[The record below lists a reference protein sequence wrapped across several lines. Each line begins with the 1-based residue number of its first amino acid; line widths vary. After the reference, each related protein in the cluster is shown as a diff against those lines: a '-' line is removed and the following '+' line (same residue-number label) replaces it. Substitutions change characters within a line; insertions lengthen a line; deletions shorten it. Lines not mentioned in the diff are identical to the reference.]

1 MILIKSFYV
10 IKDVKKKKSTAIET
24 INTILN
30 TIAEETGYDTL
41 RTL

>member
-10 IKDVKKKKSTAIET
+10 IKDAKKKKSTAMET

-30 TIAEETGYDTL
+30 TIAEETG
-41 RTL
+41 